1 MKSLKLKELKKAIH
15 NSFPVGAAADMLDK
29 TNPIEDHL
37 RTQNRAVKIISRMGS
52 PLSTH
57 ISFLHPELQ
66 ARWNKTQT
74 RNKNILHPNNPN
86 A

>member
-1 MKSLKLKELKKAIH
+1 MKLKELKKAIH
-15 NSFPVGAAADMLDK
+15 NSIPVGAAADMLSE

-37 RTQNRAVKIISRMGS
+37 RAQNFAAKIVNVVPVLPGN
-52 PLSTH
+52 
-57 ISFLHPELQ
+57 ISFAHPELQ
-66 ARWNKTQT
+66 RRWNRTQT